1 MLAGEPALVVA
12 ALFTGA
18 APYITLAEQPA
29 RLTLDDQPLAVLGCM
44 LAVAACRANSVGGG
58 GNGPFPVGGFGLKR
72 RWACHA
78 VAGPAA

>member
-29 RLTLDDQPLAVLGCM
+29 PLSLDDQPL
-44 LAVAACRANSVGGG
+44 LAQWKPAY
-58 GNGPFPVGGFGLKR
+58 GPEVR
-72 RWACHA
+72 
-78 VAGPAA
+78 